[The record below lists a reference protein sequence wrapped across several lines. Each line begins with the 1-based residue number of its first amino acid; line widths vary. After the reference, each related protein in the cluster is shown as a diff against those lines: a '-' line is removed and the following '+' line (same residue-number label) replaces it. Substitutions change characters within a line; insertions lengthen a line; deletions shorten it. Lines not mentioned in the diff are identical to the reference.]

1 MLHAFGLD
9 DSEETV
15 RGKHSGGFT
24 LVELM
29 ITMVV
34 FVLVIAGAAGIFAGL
49 FTQFKQQSKI
59 TESNIEGVVGLDTLR
74 RDIEHAGYGL
84 PWSFQNTISYS
95 EAIRTPG
102 SNYNDSPKNP
112 PRALVSGNNV
122 GVNGSDYLVIKAI
135 NVARNQTCERW
146 TVMQTPPFTPT
157 YNPRVWIPESE
168 NLVNSDR
175 VIVISPGGTG
185 MVRTLVM
192 DGSTFFTM
200 FRNITSY
207 PWSPSEAE
215 GTRIVYGVDPDTDL
229 QMPFNRA
236 DYFISSS
243 NVPQRCAQHTGVLEK
258 AVVNQGGGGLS
269 FLPLLDCVADMQVIY
284 LLDMDGNGRP
294 GTASNA
300 DGTSVATCCQDQ
312 PSESSYAGAV
322 PATLNDAGDL
332 RNRVKEVR
340 VYILTHE
347 GQKDIN
353 YTYAS
358 RTITVGEF
366 GLGNNFDLETIIGT
380 DRQHYRWK
388 LYTLVVRPDNLR

>member
-1 MLHAFGLD
+1 
-9 DSEETV
+9 V
-15 RGKHSGGFT
+15 SGRHNQGFT

-29 ITMVV
+29 ITMAV

-59 TESNIEGVVGLDTLR
+59 TESNVEGVVGLDILR

-95 EAIRTPG
+95 EAARTPA
-102 SNYNDSPKNP
+102 SNYNDSPGNP
-112 PRALVSGNNV
+112 PRAIVSGNNI
-122 GVNGSDYLVIKAI
+122 GLNGSDYLVIKAV
-135 NVARNQTCERW
+135 NVARNQTCGRW
-146 TVMQTPPFTPT
+146 TIIQTPPFTSI
-157 YNPRVWIPESE
+157 YNPRVWTPESE

-185 MVRTLVM
+185 LVRTLVV
-192 DGSTFFTM
+192 DGSTFFTA
-200 FRNITSY
+200 FRNIASS
-207 PWSPSEAE
+207 PWPPSDVED
-215 GTRIVYGVDPDTDL
+215 TRIVYGIDSDTDL

-243 NVPQRCAQHTGVLEK
+243 NVPKRCAQHTGVLEK

-284 LLDMDGNGRP
+284 LLDMDGSDRP

-300 DGTSVATCCQDQ
+300 DGTFVATCCQDQ
-312 PSESSYAGAV
+312 PSESSYAGTV
-322 PATLNDAGDL
+322 PATLNDASAL

-347 GQKDIN
+347 GQKDTN
-353 YTYAS
+353 YTYAN

-366 GLGNNFDLETIIGT
+366 GLGSTFDLQEIIGT
-380 DRQHYRWK
+380 EWQHYRWK

>member
-1 MLHAFGLD
+1 M
-9 DSEETV
+9 SI
-15 RGKHSGGFT
+15 RNSRGFT

-29 ITMVV
+29 ITMAV
-34 FVLVIAGAAGIFAGL
+34 FVLVITGAAGIFAGL

-59 TESNIEGVVGLDTLR
+59 AESNIEGVVGLDTLR
-74 RDIEHAGYGL
+74 RDLEHAGYGL

-95 EAIRTPG
+95 EAARTPG
-102 SNYNDSPKNP
+102 NNYNDSPQNP

-135 NVARNQTCERW
+135 NVARNQTCEKW
-146 TVMQTPPFTPT
+146 TVMQALPFTPA

-175 VIVISPGGTG
+175 VIVISAGGTG
-185 MVRTLVM
+185 AVRTLVM

-207 PWSPSEAE
+207 PWYPSDAD
-215 GTRIVYGVDPDTDL
+215 GARVVYGVDSDTDL

-243 NVPQRCAQHTGVLEK
+243 NVPQRCAKHTGVLEK

-269 FLPLLDCVADMQVIY
+269 YLPLLDCVADMQVIY

-300 DGTSVATCCQDQ
+300 DGSSTTTCCQDQ
-312 PSESSYAGAV
+312 PSESSYLDVVAQA
-322 PATLNDAGDL
+322 LSDASDI

-347 GQKDIN
+347 GQKDMN
-353 YTYAS
+353 YAYGN

-366 GLGNNFDLETIIGT
+366 GLGSTFDLQENIGR
-380 DRQHYRWK
+380 DWQHYRWK
-388 LYTLVVRPDNLR
+388 LYRLVVRPDNLR